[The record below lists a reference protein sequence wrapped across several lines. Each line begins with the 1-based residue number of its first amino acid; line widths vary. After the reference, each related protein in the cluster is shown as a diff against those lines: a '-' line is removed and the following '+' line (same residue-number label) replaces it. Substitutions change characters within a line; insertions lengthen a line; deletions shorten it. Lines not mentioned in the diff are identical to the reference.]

1 MWLNQ
6 DKQQREKRERV
17 ENSRGEGEFR
27 KGSVGE

>member
-6 DKQQREKRERV
+6 DKQQREKRERGK
-17 ENSRGEGEFR
+17 NSRGEGEFR